1 MLGGVLVDVLDWR
14 AIFWTRVPLGVM
26 GSLLVWRFLRD
37 TPPASR
43 PRGLDIPGSAIL
55 FGMLSSLVLA
65 VNRGDAWGWSSPAIL
80 GLFVA
85 SGSLLIA
92 FILVERRSLSPVVD
106 LALFK
111 LRSYTASIS
120 AATLQFFGL
129 SAVIIL
135 GPFYLVDARG
145 FSTLE
150 AGAILAAFP
159 IAMLVISPFSGALS
173 DRVGARLPSTCGLA
187 LACGALLF
195 TATLDTDS
203 SVAGIVVRLFLVGAG
218 TALFSS
224 PNTSTIMASVPPD
237 RLGTASASQTTART
251 VGNSLGV
258 AVAVALFSGQAAAYA
273 ASHSALGLDDPAIAP
288 AAMVSGL
295 RLALYVAA
303 AVVAVGIPVSLLR
316 GPPPARPADA
326 VPPASKPTAQNQ
338 RSPRPGISRPSC
350 GAWASWSWSRCRW
363 SPAMRGA
370 APAPSAV
377 APGDAAAPA
386 FAILW
391 AGDTLLGDT
400 AQPLLDRHGY
410 GWPFARLAGAL
421 RADFTL
427 VNLEGPITTDA
438 RPWDPGQRWSYNAQP
453 ASAAALATAG
463 VDAVSLANNHALDR
477 GPEGLAATAGAL
489 AAAGL
494 TGVGVGLDA
503 VAKRPLLI
511 ETRTG
516 SWASSRSGPR
526 PTSSGGRRRDGPAR
540 SRRPGRPSGGASRW
554 RGRRARAGWSRSC
567 TGARTTRRSTR
578 HSGARPGASR
588 RRATTSSSGMGRTTP
603 SRSK

>member
-1 MLGGVLVDVLDWR
+1 MKPPAGPVPLVEGPALAGIPYRWVALALVCTGVFLGTLDSSIVNIALPTLAREFDTSASNVIWVTLIFVIVNTGLALTLGRLGDIYGRKSLYVMGFAVFTVAAGLSALAGSLPELLATRALQAVGSAAVLANGAAIVTATFPASQRGRALGIQVATVGAGVASGPVLGGILVEVLDWR

-65 VNRGDAWGWSSPAIL
+65 VNRGDAWGWGSPAIL

-251 VGNSLGV
+251 IGNSLGV

-303 AVVAVGIPVSLLR
+303 AVVAVGIPISLLR

-326 VPPASKPTAQNQ
+326 VPPASKPTA
-338 RSPRPGISRPSC
+338 PEP
-350 GAWASWSWSRCRW
+350 
-363 SPAMRGA
+363 
-370 APAPSAV
+370 
-377 APGDAAAPA
+377 
-386 FAILW
+386 
-391 AGDTLLGDT
+391 T
-400 AQPLLDRHGY
+400 A
-410 GWPFARLAGAL
+410 
-421 RADFTL
+421 
-427 VNLEGPITTDA
+427 
-438 RPWDPGQRWSYNAQP
+438 
-453 ASAAALATAG
+453 
-463 VDAVSLANNHALDR
+463 
-477 GPEGLAATAGAL
+477 
-489 AAAGL
+489 AAAG
-494 TGVGVGLDA
+494 D
-503 VAKRPLLI
+503 
-511 ETRTG
+511 
-516 SWASSRSGPR
+516 
-526 PTSSGGRRRDGPAR
+526 
-540 SRRPGRPSGGASRW
+540 
-554 RGRRARAGWSRSC
+554 
-567 TGARTTRRSTR
+567 
-578 HSGARPGASR
+578 
-588 RRATTSSSGMGRTTP
+588 
-603 SRSK
+603 